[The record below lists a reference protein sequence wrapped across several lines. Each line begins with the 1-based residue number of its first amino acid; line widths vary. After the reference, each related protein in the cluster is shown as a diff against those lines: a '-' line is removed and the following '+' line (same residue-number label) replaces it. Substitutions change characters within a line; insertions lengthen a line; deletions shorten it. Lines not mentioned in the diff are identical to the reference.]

1 MLHTLLVIACALA
14 VFFTLF
20 GSIYIV
26 FFAVLGSRRKPQPTS
41 ADARTRFL
49 VFVPAHNEG
58 AGIQPTL
65 RSILR
70 ANYPQQQIR
79 IVALADNCTDDTSDR
94 ARIPGIEVWT
104 RNDPSNRGK
113 GHALKWAFE
122 RIDFPF
128 DLAVIVDA
136 DTEVDPAFFSAM
148 DSGYCESMRRDRP
161 DVALQG
167 RYLFAKSA
175 HDSSWFERFTIA
187 SKSAENSFIH
197 RPRTALGL
205 ANLIQGNGF
214 CVSRSA
220 LARIPF
226 TATSIVEDA
235 EYSVTLALNC
245 IQVVHIDDA
254 RVVSRMTR
262 SMKAAATQRLRWAS
276 GAFALFLQAAPQLFL
291 GTIRQRRW
299 QLAEMALMLVFT
311 SRVILVYAVAAS
323 VALLGLLWSS
333 ALFPA
338 LAGALALSLLL
349 QLVYLY
355 MVLRKADDSPVPFQT
370 IAFMPFYFG
379 FLGAMQLGAVL
390 GVKRKQW
397 NRTHR

>member
-1 MLHTLLVIACALA
+1 MLHTILVIACALV

-26 FFAVLGSRRKPQPTS
+26 LFAVLGSRKTS
-41 ADARTRFL
+41 RPSSAGTRTRFL
-49 VFVPAHNEG
+49 VFVPAHNES

-65 RSILR
+65 HSILR
-70 ANYPQQQIR
+70 ANYPLQQIR
-79 IVALADNCTDDTSDR
+79 IIVIADNCIDDTADC
-94 ARIPGIEVWT
+94 ARIPNIEVWI
-104 RNDPSNRGK
+104 RNDPRNRGK
-113 GHALKWAFE
+113 GHALRWAFE
-122 RIDFPF
+122 KVDFPF
-128 DLAVIVDA
+128 DLAAIVDA

-148 DSGYCESMRRDRP
+148 DSAYSESMRIDRP
-161 DVALQG
+161 DVVLQG
-167 RYLFAKSA
+167 RYLFAKCA
-175 HDSSWFERFTIA
+175 HDSSWFERFAIA

-214 CVSRSA
+214 CLSHSA

-245 IQVVHIDDA
+245 IQVVHIDEA
-254 RVVSRMTR
+254 QVISRMTR
-262 SMKAAATQRLRWAS
+262 SIKDAATQRLRWAS
-276 GAFALFLQAAPQLFL
+276 GAFALFLQAVPQLLL
-291 GTIRQRRW
+291 GAFRQRRW
-299 QLAEMALMLVFT
+299 QLVEMALMLVVT
-311 SRVILVYAVAAS
+311 SRVILVYAVVAS
-323 VALLGLLWSS
+323 LALLGLLWSS
-333 ALFPA
+333 SLFPT
-338 LAGALALSLLL
+338 LAGSLALSLLF
-349 QLVYLY
+349 QFVYLY

-397 NRTHR
+397 NRTRR